1 LDDGVARGF
10 DDLVRDVLPLL
21 VGLEPGLDGVDGEGQ
36 GIALRGGDVKGDGDA
51 GLRGENAVLE
61 TFSATPEIYSIQYEE
76 YARPLNRLRH
86 LASCGCMVGDVSE
99 GTVRTG
105 PAATRSTMTYDV
117 VPEDVR
123 VHKKGIVQI
132 AEIYFAAGA
141 LEVHPGIIGGGTFT
155 KLDAFAKFVESAP
168 VDKMNIYA
176 SHPMGTCRMS
186 GDKKTGVV
194 KPTGETWD
202 VEGLYVSD
210 ASVFPTSLGV
220 NPQIT
225 VMSTSVQIA
234 RQALQ
239 KG

>member
-1 LDDGVARGF
+1 MT
-10 DDLVRDVLPLL
+10 
-21 VGLEPGLDGVDGEGQ
+21 Q
-36 GIALRGGDVKGDGDA
+36 GYYTR
-51 GLRGENAVLE
+51 LRGENAVLE

-76 YARPLNRLRH
+76 YARPINRLRN
-86 LASCGCMVGDVSE
+86 LASCGVMVGDVSS

-105 PAATRSTMTYDV
+105 PSPMRSAMTYDV
-117 VPEDVR
+117 VDEDVR
-123 VHKKGIVQI
+123 VHKKGIIQI

-141 LEVHPGIIGGGTFT
+141 VEVHPGIIGGGVFT
-155 KLDAFAKFVESAP
+155 TLDALAKCVQAAP
-168 VDKMNIYA
+168 IDKMNIYA

-186 GDKKTGVV
+186 GDKKVGVV
-194 KPTGETWD
+194 KPTGESWD

-225 VMSTSVQIA
+225 VMSTSIQIA